1 MKIDLTGRIALVT
14 GSTAGIGKAIAAML
28 VRAGAEVI
36 VNGLEATRVD
46 AVATELGAHGIAA
59 DVGTSAG
66 AQQIFDRVPRLD
78 ILINNVGIFT
88 AEPAFEID
96 DDGWRRMFDVNVL
109 SGIRLTRRY
118 AKGMAERGHGRV
130 IFICSEAGVQP
141 PTNMVHYGMSKTA
154 QLAVS
159 RGFAQALAGTGVTVN
174 CVLAGPTMSDGVLA
188 MWDDIYPGLS
198 RDEQE
203 ARFIA
208 EGRAA
213 GSLLGRVIR
222 PEEIAYLVTYLSSD
236 FASAT
241 TGRALGADGGL
252 VPTIIP

>member
-36 VNGLEATRVD
+36 VNGINATRVD

-66 AQQIFDRVPRLD
+66 AQQIFDRVPRVD

-88 AEPAFEID
+88 AEPAFDID

-118 AKGMAERGHGRV
+118 AKGMAERRHGRV

-159 RGFAQALAGTGVTVN
+159 RGFAQALAGQGHGQLRP
-174 CVLAGPTMSDGVLA
+174 CGSD
-188 MWDDIYPGLS
+188 DERRRP
-198 RDEQE
+198 RDV
-203 ARFIA
+203 
-208 EGRAA
+208 G
-213 GSLLGRVIR
+213 
-222 PEEIAYLVTYLSSD
+222 
-236 FASAT
+236 
-241 TGRALGADGGL
+241 
-252 VPTIIP
+252 